1 MNFFDDIFIPS
12 YLLQQPAEFNEKE
25 LNWEWKY
32 GDDLFVME
40 PKEEIRFRVRTI
52 NFTRVTTSAK
62 GIQSTTTTECQSNND
77 TTGLTRR
84 RSSSMGVSEDAVP
97 AAMQIIG
104 SINEDGL
111 GLVSW
116 W

>member
-1 MNFFDDIFIPS
+1 
-12 YLLQQPAEFNEKE
+12 
-25 LNWEWKY
+25 
-32 GDDLFVME
+32 ME

-52 NFTRVTTSAK
+52 NFTRITTSAK
-62 GIQSTTTTECQSNND
+62 GIQSTTTTEGQSNND
-77 TTGLTRR
+77 ITGLTRR
-84 RSSSMGVSEDAVP
+84 RSSSMGVSEDEVP
-97 AAMQIIG
+97 ASMQIIG